1 MWSGP
6 RNISTAMMRSWGNR
20 DDAFVCDEPFY
31 AHYLRETNVEH
42 PGRDEVLASQENDWS
57 KVADYLTGDIPDGKS
72 VFYQKHMAHHLLPR
86 MGREWLR
93 SVKNAMLI
101 RDPREMITSLIK
113 VTPNI
118 TAEDTGLPQQ
128 TEMYEMLGDSGEPPP
143 VIDAKDVLDDPR
155 SMLTALCDRLGVPFQ
170 EAMLSWPPG
179 PRDSDGV
186 WARHWYAAVE
196 KSTGFQPYK
205 PKPDEVPARL
215 QGVYDECR
223 RHYDRLYE
231 YRLRV

>member
-1 MWSGP
+1 VVRTSQHLH
-6 RNISTAMMRSWGNR
+6 R

-42 PGRDEVLASQENDWS
+42 PGRDEVLASQENDWT

>member
-42 PGRDEVLASQENDWS
+42 PGRDEVLASQENDWT